1 MNDRSLKVLEYPQ
14 ILERVAALC
23 VTDGGK
29 AAARRLRP
37 SSRLEEA
44 DTWLDW
50 TDEATGMILRTGRA
64 PMAA

>member
-50 TDEATGMILRTGRA
+50 TDEAT
-64 PMAA
+64 